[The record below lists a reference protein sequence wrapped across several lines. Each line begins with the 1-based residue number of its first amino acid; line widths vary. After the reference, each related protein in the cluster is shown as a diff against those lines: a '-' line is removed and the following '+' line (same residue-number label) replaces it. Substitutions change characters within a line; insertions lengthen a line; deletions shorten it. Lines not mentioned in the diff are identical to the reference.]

1 MIFNNGGYKIQL
13 LNIEYGIQDNYIN
26 ITEYVSKNLIKNNV
40 LHIEKTIDLNKLFGD
55 PIAFVEK
62 HIKIRLSIND
72 CEQTFYKNERCNHLL
87 DELYLDFNDLSTI
100 DEVIENDLS
109 TIDEVIEN
117 DYANQCIYGVYYI
130 CCFGDF
136 YLSIVEEQL
145 SILVTSGLYNKTKK
159 IFIFISLY
167 NNENHRLNNLLK
179 KFDLNNKFEL
189 ITSPL
194 NLYEKF
200 AINNYRNYISNNNKN
215 NDDSSEY
222 YIYYFHT
229 KAITRPMNSEYHNR
243 RKNLNYYIL
252 KKHELCLKLLNKYD
266 VIGCTLYRYP
276 KIHFSGNF
284 WWSKSS
290 HIQRLK
296 KTVSDN
302 YLASEMYICSYV
314 NGKYITLSNT
324 TNNTHDKN
332 RLEENIFSNDELIL
346 KNASEDVL
354 YNEWAKDFP
363 SHFYE

>member
-26 ITEYVSKNLIKNNV
+26 ISEYVLKNFIKNNV
-40 LHIEKTIDLNKLFGD
+40 VHIPKNIDLNKLFGD
-55 PIAFVEK
+55 PITFVEK
-62 HIKIRLSIND
+62 HIKIRLLINN
-72 CEQTFYKNERCNHLL
+72 CEHTFYKNERYNHLL
-87 DELYLDFNDLSTI
+87 DDLYLDFNNLSTI
-100 DEVIENDLS
+100 HEIINNNY
-109 TIDEVIEN
+109 T
-117 DYANQCIYGVYYI
+117 NQCIYGVYYI

-136 YLSIVEEQL
+136 YLSIIEEQL

-179 KFDLNNKFEL
+179 KFDVNNKFEL

-200 AINNYRNYISNNNKN
+200 AINNYRNYINKN
-215 NDDSSEY
+215 NNNSSEY

-284 WWSKSS
+284 WWSKST

-302 YLASEMYICSYV
+302 YLACEMYICSYV
-314 NGKYITLSNT
+314 NGKYISLSNT

-346 KNASEDVL
+346 KNASENIL
-354 YNEWAKDFP
+354 YNDWGKDFP